1 MFKNLHLS
9 SPVFQMLTSNMPV
22 LDPKKQEK
30 ILCFWHSAEL
40 YGGCLG
46 KWLLVLLNST
56 FFITKTFD
64 FIISFALH
72 LVYQDA
78 YYITSVLSIMRNHF
92 ISHCSSLR
100 KVK

>member
-1 MFKNLHLS
+1 
-9 SPVFQMLTSNMPV
+9 MLV
-22 LDPKKQEK
+22 LDPKKQVK
-30 ILCFWHSAEL
+30 ILCFLCSAEL

-46 KWLLVLLNST
+46 KWLLVLLNGT

-78 YYITSVLSIMRNHF
+78 CYITSVLS
-92 ISHCSSLR
+92 L
-100 KVK
+100 